1 MSKKEIIQFNI
12 TKEIP
17 LLEFLYKNV
26 KGKSKNV
33 IKSLLKNGQVSV
45 NNNKETQ
52 FNLRLKKNDT
62 VKVDLKRKYNE
73 LPFPIIYEDDSLII
87 INKPS
92 GLLTIATDKEKE
104 KTAYQLVQ

>member
-52 FNLRLKKNDT
+52 FNLRLKKMI
-62 VKVDLKRKYNE
+62 L
-73 LPFPIIYEDDSLII
+73 
-87 INKPS
+87 
-92 GLLTIATDKEKE
+92 
-104 KTAYQLVQ
+104 